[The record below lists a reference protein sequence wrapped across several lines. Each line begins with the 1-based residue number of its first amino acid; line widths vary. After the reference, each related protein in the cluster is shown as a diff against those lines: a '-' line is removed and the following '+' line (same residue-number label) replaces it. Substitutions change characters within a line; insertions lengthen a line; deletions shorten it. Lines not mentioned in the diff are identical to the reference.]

1 MLDGSVIMRISKA
14 LLFICCLIAIK
25 RELYSSLVKIIF
37 GVYLNFMKLSI
48 KNNLYYKI
56 SNNVK
61 NTFIVLFYFFDFHR
75 YGSINVITAN
85 IKKNT
90 AIGLVKNLNQF
101 PSKITNDCLKVLS
114 TNSSKI
120 IPIIISDRIK
130 NRFSGSNVKNLLFK
144 YFSFH

>member
-1 MLDGSVIMRISKA
+1 
-14 LLFICCLIAIK
+14 
-25 RELYSSLVKIIF
+25 
-37 GVYLNFMKLSI
+37 MKLSI

-75 YGSINVITAN
+75 YGSINAITAN

-101 PSKITNDCLKVLS
+101 PSKITNDCLKVPS